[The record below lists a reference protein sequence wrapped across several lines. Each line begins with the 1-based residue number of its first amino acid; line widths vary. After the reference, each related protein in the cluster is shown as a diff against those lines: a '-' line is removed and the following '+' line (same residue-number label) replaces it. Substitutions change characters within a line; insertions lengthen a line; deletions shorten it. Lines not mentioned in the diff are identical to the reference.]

1 MKVYISVDLE
11 GVACVAAPE
20 EVDMAQGAQYEPFR
34 HQMTAEAMAACRGAW
49 AAGARCVVVKDAH
62 WTGRNLDPHA
72 MQAQEGKELQ
82 LIRGWSG
89 HPLAMVQGLDES
101 FDAVVFVGYH
111 AAAGVAGNPL
121 AHTFS
126 GRRFARVELNGRVA
140 SEYLLYAHAAASV
153 GVPLVFVSGDEAVC
167 AQAAADIDGLVTV
180 PVLRG
185 EGPSTIS
192 LPPAES
198 VRRIEAGV
206 SKALMSPRPALL
218 RPPSRV
224 QLRLVFRSA
233 AEAYAKSFFPG
244 ARTVSDTTL
253 ELKSRD
259 YRAALTFLLYCAQ

>member
-1 MKVYISVDLE
+1 MKVYISVDIE

-180 PVLRG
+180 PVHRG
-185 EGPSTIS
+185 GCEQGPDVPPPCASSPAVPGATSTRVPQRGRRLCQVV
-192 LPPAES
+192 LPWGAH
-198 VRRIEAGV
+198 RLGHDARIEE
-206 SKALMSPRPALL
+206 PRLPGGADLPVVL
-218 RPPSRV
+218 RAV
-224 QLRLVFRSA
+224 
-233 AEAYAKSFFPG
+233 
-244 ARTVSDTTL
+244 
-253 ELKSRD
+253 
-259 YRAALTFLLYCAQ
+259 RA